1 MSRLPRHVVP
11 YFRTQDFTDETV
23 PERLLHDH
31 VTRRGA
37 WARLVV
43 TDGYLRYVELDEEAP
58 PVIVE
63 AGQYVVIAPHV
74 HHRVELLGPAR
85 FHLVFLR
92 DEAKFPSV
100 ENFLARKAA
109 QQPSAA

>member
-1 MSRLPRHVVP
+1 MRALPKNVVP

-37 WARLVV
+37 WAELRV
-43 TDGYLRYVELDEEAP
+43 DEGYLRYVELDGDDAP
-58 PVIVE
+58 IIVE
-63 AGQYVVIAPHV
+63 AGQRAIIAPKV
-74 HHRVELLGPAR
+74 HHRVELLGPVR

-92 DEAKFPSV
+92 DESNFPSV
-100 ENFLARKAA
+100 EGFLARKAA
-109 QQPSAA
+109 RQQPAA

>member
-1 MSRLPRHVVP
+1 MRHLPRNVVP

-37 WARLVV
+37 WARLTVES
-43 TDGYLRYVELDEEAP
+43 GYLRYVELDGEDA
-58 PVIVE
+58 PVIIE
-63 AGQYVVIAPHV
+63 AGQHVVIAPHV
-74 HHRVELLGPAR
+74 HHRVELLGPVR

-92 DEAKFPSV
+92 DETKFPSV
-100 ENFLARKAA
+100 ERYLARRSSSQHTAA
-109 QQPSAA
+109 